1 MNESSITRII
11 ISIIEFALS
20 LEPVK
25 EMLLKA
31 LDVDAIVKTR
41 MDDLVEKTQGED
53 DIAEAVQTIID
64 EIDWSYELR
73 SDIER
78 ITDDSIENAIDGID
92 WEYNTR
98 DIVESVVEDV
108 VSNTNVSCVEARVEA
123 IESALADAR
132 SAFLL

>member
-73 SDIER
+73 SDFESIA
-78 ITDDSIENAIDGID
+78 DDSIENAIGDID

-98 DIVESVVEDV
+98 DIVESAIEDARV
-108 VSNTNVSCVEARVEA
+108 NTDVSGIESRVEA